1 MHSTSGLVDK
11 IRYSSLKDFSTLTDS
26 EFYPCLEIWKTNML
40 MLDAE
45 TMMNMLSYTTLVDEL
60 RAMHVSPKTLHS
72 DLLMESAGAGDI
84 TNHFL
89 IRAGWQPGEAVGA
102 KIVSIFPGNNQD
114 RVWPSIQAVYLLF
127 EGKNGTPV
135 ACLDGT
141 AITYLKTAT
150 DSALGAQILARQDIN
165 SMLMIGAGELA
176 RHLIAAH
183 CTIRPSIKEVYVWN
197 RTAAKAQQLCE
208 GELPKQFEQ
217 VKFNAVED
225 LAQCAAKVGLISSAT
240 ATNTPLIKGEWLQA
254 GTHIDL
260 VGAFTPEMREADD
273 ECLRRAS
280 LFVDARETTIDHIG
294 ELMIPIAEDVI
305 IADDVRADLSDLCQ
319 EEHPG
324 RSSTD
329 EITLYKNGGG
339 GHLDLMMARI
349 MYKNCQSPLTPAL
362 SPRGSTRGHKR
373 VRVRNS

>member
-1 MHSTSGLVDK
+1 
-11 IRYSSLKDFSTLTDS
+11 
-26 EFYPCLEIWKTNML
+26 ML

-45 TMMNMLSYTTLVDEL
+45 TIMNRLSYPTLVDEL
-60 RAMHVSPKTLHS
+60 RLMHLGPKTLNS
-72 DLLMESAGAGDI
+72 DLLMESAGADNI

-89 IRAGWQPGEAVGA
+89 IRAGWQPGQVVGA
-102 KIVSIFPGNNQD
+102 KITSIFPGNNKD

-150 DSALGAQILARQDIN
+150 DSALGAQILAREDIT
-165 SMLMIGAGELA
+165 SMLMIGAGEMA

-183 CTIRPSIKEVYVWN
+183 CAIRPSIKEVYVWN
-197 RTAAKAQQLCE
+197 RTTDKARQLCE
-208 GELPKQFEQ
+208 SKLPKQFEQ
-217 VKFNAVED
+217 IKFSVVED
-225 LAQCAAKVGLISSAT
+225 LAQAAAKVGLISAAI
-240 ATNTPLIKGEWLQA
+240 ATNTPIIKGKWLQP

-280 LFVDARETTIDHIG
+280 LFVDARETTIEHIG
-294 ELMIPIAEDVI
+294 ELMIPIAEAVI
-305 IADDVRADLSDLCQ
+305 IADDIHADLSDLCQ
-319 EEHPG
+319 KKHPG
-324 RSSTD
+324 RSSAD

-339 GHLDLMMARI
+339 GHLDLMVARI
-349 MYKNCQSPLTPAL
+349 MYEYCQSPLTPAL
-362 SPRGSTRGHKR
+362 SPVGRGSGNVPSPSGRGLG
-373 VRVRNS
+373 

>member
-1 MHSTSGLVDK
+1 
-11 IRYSSLKDFSTLTDS
+11 
-26 EFYPCLEIWKTNML
+26 ML

-45 TMMNMLSYTTLVDEL
+45 AIMNRLSYTTLVDEL
-60 RAMHVSPKTLHS
+60 RLMHLGPKALNS
-72 DLLMESAGAGDI
+72 DLLMESAGSDDI

-89 IRAGWQPGEAVGA
+89 IRAGWQPGKAVGA
-102 KIVSIFPGNNQD
+102 KVTSIFPGNNKD

-127 EGKNGTPV
+127 EGKNGTPI

-150 DSALGAQILARQDIN
+150 DSALGAQILARDDIT
-165 SMLMIGAGELA
+165 SMLMIGAGEMA

-183 CTIRPSIKEVYVWN
+183 CAIRPSLKEVYVWN
-197 RTAAKAQQLCE
+197 RTASKARQLCE

-217 VKFNAVED
+217 VKFNAVEN
-225 LAQCAAKVGLISSAT
+225 LAQAAAKVGLISSAT
-240 ATNTPLIKGEWLQA
+240 ATNTPIINGEWLQP

-280 LFVDARETTIDHIG
+280 LFVDARETTIGHIG
-294 ELMIPIAEDVI
+294 ELMIPIAEGVI

-319 EEHPG
+319 ERHPG
-324 RSSTD
+324 RGSAD

-339 GHLDLMMARI
+339 GHLDLMVARI
-349 MYKNCQSPLTPAL
+349 MYEYCQS
-362 SPRGSTRGHKR
+362 
-373 VRVRNS
+373 V

>member
-1 MHSTSGLVDK
+1 
-11 IRYSSLKDFSTLTDS
+11 
-26 EFYPCLEIWKTNML
+26 ML

-45 TMMNMLSYTTLVDEL
+45 AIMNRLSYTTLVNEL
-60 RAMHVSPKTLHS
+60 RAMHLGPKTSHS

-114 RVWPSIQAVYLLF
+114 RAWPSIQAVYLLF

-150 DSALGAQILARQDIN
+150 DSALGAQILAREDIT
-165 SMLMIGAGELA
+165 SMLMIGAGEMA

-183 CTIRPSIKEVYVWN
+183 CAIRPSIKEVFVWN
-197 RTAAKAQQLCE
+197 RTASKARQLCE
-208 GELPKQFEQ
+208 GELPKLFGQ
-217 VKFNAVED
+217 VKFSAVED
-225 LAQCAAKVGLISSAT
+225 LAQSVAKVGLISSAT
-240 ATNTPLIKGEWLQA
+240 ATSTPLIQGEWLQA

-280 LFVDARETTIDHIG
+280 LFVDARETTVEHIG
-294 ELMIPIAEDVI
+294 ELMIPIAESVI
-305 IADDVRADLSDLCQ
+305 IADDVRADLSELCQ
-319 EEHPG
+319 EKHPG
-324 RSSTD
+324 RGSAD

-339 GHLDLMMARI
+339 GHLDLMVARI
-349 MYKNCQSPLTPAL
+349 MHKYCQSPSPLP
-362 SPRGSTRGHKR
+362 SPRGQG
-373 VRVRNS
+373 